1 MNIIM
6 LLKPKCDVSFLYDDN
21 TLRQGLE
28 KLRYHGYTAIP
39 VITRD
44 GSYAGTV
51 TEGDFLWHMLKR
63 DSFEIREQEDF
74 FVRDILKKGWNPS
87 VKITTTMEELL
98 LKVMDQ
104 NFVPVTDDRDAFM
117 GIVTRRDVLK
127 HFYQLQ
133 SSSRRSRKLKNSRP
147 SFLWEGRHHFFV
159 QDANGTSSTVVSS
172 MSSGPKAGSTGKR
185 SIILAIYCWMSN
197 TS

>member
-87 VKITTTMEELL
+87 VKITTKMEELL
-98 LKVMDQ
+98 LKVMCA
-104 NFVPVTDDRDAFM
+104 PM
-117 GIVTRRDVLK
+117 K
-127 HFYQLQ
+127 
-133 SSSRRSRKLKNSRP
+133 
-147 SFLWEGRHHFFV
+147 
-159 QDANGTSSTVVSS
+159 
-172 MSSGPKAGSTGKR
+172 KA
-185 SIILAIYCWMSN
+185 
-197 TS
+197 

>member
-1 MNIIM
+1 MASKVMKWPAGPENMKGMVFGMNIIM

-63 DSFEIREQEDF
+63 DTFEIKQQEEF
-74 FVRDILKKGWNPS
+74 FVRDILKKSWNPS

-104 NFVPVTDDRDAFM
+104 NFVPVTDDRGAFA

-127 HFYQLQ
+127 YFYHLQ
-133 SSSRRSRKLKNSRP
+133 KQP
-147 SFLWEGRHHFFV
+147 
-159 QDANGTSSTVVSS
+159 QAVS
-172 MSSGPKAGSTGKR
+172 
-185 SIILAIYCWMSN
+185 
-197 TS
+197 

>member
-1 MNIIM
+1 MKRPTGPENMKGMVYGMNIIM

-63 DSFEIREQEDF
+63 DSFEIRQQEDF

-104 NFVPVTDDRDAFM
+104 NFVPVTDDRGAFM

-133 SSSRRSRKLKNSRP
+133 KQP
-147 SFLWEGRHHFFV
+147 
-159 QDANGTSSTVVSS
+159 QAVS
-172 MSSGPKAGSTGKR
+172 
-185 SIILAIYCWMSN
+185 
-197 TS
+197 